1 MDHIVHELDIRRP
14 LGLPTEWNDNDLT
27 AALEAAVRTKTPLI
41 APAKKANG
49 LRLVATDVDWS
60 HGAIGAPEVSG
71 PAESLLLA
79 LCGRPAGIA
88 DLQGDGVAQLTARIA
103 A

>member
-1 MDHIVHELDIRRP
+1 
-14 LGLPTEWNDNDLT
+14 LT

-41 APAKKANG
+41 APAKAAQD

-60 HGAIGAPEVSG
+60 YGPDSAAEVRG

-79 LCGRPAGIA
+79 LCGRPAGLD
-88 DLQGDGVAQLTARIA
+88 DLQGDGVAELKARISR
-103 A
+103 